1 MINQNMASK
10 SSFNTNKFEDLFRR
24 WNRKVY
30 HFALS
35 KTNSTY
41 IAEETVQRVFIKL
54 WHNLNHKKINI
65 NLEAQLFTISRSVL
79 LDIIKEETRRRN
91 AMHKIEPVLFDI
103 HNTDLLEY
111 KELENQ
117 LETLISRMPNIR
129 QTVFRM
135 SRMEQ
140 LNYQEIADQLSISKR
155 TVENHIALALKTIRK
170 SFSNF
175 MIIFLLLIFH

>member
-1 MINQNMASK
+1 MSSK
-10 SSFNTNKFEDLFRR
+10 SSFNLKEFEDLFHR

-35 KTNSTY
+35 KTKSTY

-54 WHNLNHKKINI
+54 WHNLNNKNIKINS
-65 NLEAQLFTISRSVL
+65 EAQLFTISRSVL
-79 LDIIKEETRRRN
+79 LDIIKEEARRRN
-91 AMHKIEPVLFDI
+91 AMHKITPALFEDNSL
-103 HNTDLLEY
+103 HSLEY

-117 LETLISRMPNIR
+117 LEKLIQSMPNLR

-135 SRMEQ
+135 SRIEQ
-140 LNYQEIADQLSISKR
+140 LKYQEIADQLSISKR
-155 TVENHIALALKTIRK
+155 TVENHISLALKTIRK

-175 MIIFLLLIFH
+175 MLVLLLISILP